1 MNSLLKNLFISFIG
15 IFLLISILL
24 LVILWNFSNNIP
36 DYKFLKNYKPPVS
49 SKVYAGDGNLVADF
63 SKEKR
68 IFVPYRSIPKNV
80 INAFLSAEDKNFF
93 SHPGVDAKGVL
104 RATINNFKNIMTSKR
119 LEGASTITQQ
129 VAKNFLLTN
138 EVSLNRKLK
147 EAILAFRIERALT
160 KERILEL
167 YLNQIY
173 LGSGAYGVAA
183 ASLEYFDKSIKEL
196 DYAEA
201 ALLALDDAGLD
212 IGNMEAFYC
221 GNLGQANAMVGQ
233 RILQEIGQTGIP
245 VVNCSNACATGATAF
260 REAWTSIK
268 AGLYDV
274 VLAVGVEQMGTGLLG
289 GAGGGVGIPK
299 EGLLGSGTMPAVFA
313 EAGMEHA
320 RQYGTTFEQFAKI
333 SVKNH
338 HHSTMNPKARYQI
351 ETPLDEVMNAEMI
364 SYPNTKLMCSVN
376 VDGAAA
382 AVLVS
387 EKKAKELGMQRA
399 VRIKASVMTSDPYQ
413 ERDLVMPDVNS
424 CTRKAA
430 AEAYEMAGLNSEDI
444 DLVELH
450 DCFATAE
457 MLHYENLGL
466 CGDGEAGRLIDEGE
480 VELGGRIPVNVSGG
494 LLSKGHPLG
503 ATGIANI
510 YEVCTHLRGEAGARQ
525 VENAKIGM
533 THVIGLGSACG
544 IHILEKV

>member
-1 MNSLLKNLFISFIG
+1 MS
-15 IFLLISILL
+15 
-24 LVILWNFSNNIP
+24 
-36 DYKFLKNYKPPVS
+36 D
-49 SKVYAGDGNLVADF
+49 VYVL
-63 SKEKR
+63 
-68 IFVPYRSIPKNV
+68 
-80 INAFLSAEDKNFF
+80 
-93 SHPGVDAKGVL
+93 GVDMIKFGRFPDRTVPD
-104 RATINNFKNIMTSKR
+104 
-119 LEGASTITQQ
+119 
-129 VAKNFLLTN
+129 
-138 EVSLNRKLK
+138 
-147 EAILAFRIERALT
+147 
-160 KERILEL
+160 
-167 YLNQIY
+167 
-173 LGSGAYGVAA
+173 LG
-183 ASLEYFDKSIKEL
+183 
-196 DYAEA
+196 AEA
-201 ALLALDDAGLD
+201 ALLALDDAGLTID
-212 IGNMEAFYC
+212 NMEAFYC

-289 GAGGGVGIPK
+289 GAGGGKGIPK

-313 EAGMEHA
+313 EAGMEHS

-387 EKKAKELGMQRA
+387 EKKAKELGMGRS
-399 VRIKASVMTSDPYQ
+399 VRVKASVLTSDPYQ

-430 AEAYEMAGLNSEDI
+430 KEAYEMAGLGAEDI

-466 CGDGEAGRLIDEGE
+466 CEDGGAGRLIDEGE
-480 VELGGRIPVNVSGG
+480 VELGGRVPVNVSGG

-510 YEVCTHLRGEAGARQ
+510 YEVCTHLRGEAGERQ
-525 VENAKIGM
+525 VEGAKIGL

-544 IHILEKV
+544 IHILEKA